1 MSRDFSLCLYFE
13 SKLDPQRL
21 PNYFLASFSCRTSI
35 VALSHFLYVSFSWCQ
50 TTLLILVFFPRKYS
64 PSKYSRKIQQK
75 RLVEH
80 KVWRKWESRVDLKPV
95 LRKNSFFNLKSRQ
108 KDVQFV
114 QKMITHFLWKNQLI
128 SFVPL
133 LLFIITNFERLK
145 SMMLTRFWT
154 FCHSHLCAFSV
165 SCQYQQ
171 RHWVQF
177 PGKLLVIVCY
187 LSNVCK
193 VLKLANSSILARRQ
207 NSPARSYSAWC
218 TAWAKSTW
226 IAAFP

>member
-1 MSRDFSLCLYFE
+1 MSNNSFNFS
-13 SKLDPQRL
+13 
-21 PNYFLASFSCRTSI
+21 FL
-35 VALSHFLYVSFSWCQ
+35 
-50 TTLLILVFFPRKYS
+50 
-64 PSKYSRKIQQK
+64 PSKIFPLEVFKKNTAK

-80 KVWRKWESRVDLKPV
+80 RVWRKWESRVDLKPV